1 MTKKLLVQIKNEWRN
16 NLWLAL
22 ELLVVS
28 VVMWFVVDY
37 LYTRMATY
45 LEPRGF
51 DISHCY
57 LIEMGKLTDKSPD
70 YIPNQTD
77 EQEDAD
83 ILELVDRL
91 RRRPEIEAV
100 SLSQNSYP
108 YNGSNST
115 DLVQYDTLVSDNW
128 TIRRLVTP
136 DFVRVFRYQGTRGE
150 TPDQLAGMLEKGEFL
165 ASDNLYRKYGH
176 PLTEFVGYH
185 LRENPIITWVSVLG
199 TALAICMIM
208 VLVITFQV
216 RLVDCEPEVNRSR
229 SLYVS
234 AMSVKNKGGSDG
246 DSSNARMSVRTGR
259 ECFKNLTTAEA
270 VTLVS
275 LPEKVR
281 VSLPAG
287 NKVTADM
294 VQTDDAFWH
303 IFRFRFLSGKAFT
316 KADSDAGVLCAVLS
330 AAVARR
336 LFGTTDV
343 AGKTVQLNYVEYRI
357 SGVVTDV
364 SVLATSAYAQVW
376 VPYTS
381 TDIARL
387 TWWEETMGQMRAVIL
402 ARSAADFPAIRE
414 EAEQLRRKYNDSL
427 RDSEVFYRGQPDEQF
442 ANLYRKWSETP
453 DTKAIILR
461 YMLVIAILLL
471 VPAINLSSMTLSRMR
486 RRMAEIG
493 VRKAFGATGGELIRQ
508 IFFENLL
515 LTLFAGVLGL
525 ALSYAATFLL
535 NGFLFNNSTNAYLSG
550 ETALTPGMLLS
561 PWAFL
566 AAFGFCLLMNIL
578 SAGIPAWRASRMN
591 ITDAINQR

>member
-1 MTKKLLVQIKNEWRN
+1 M
-16 NLWLAL
+16 
-22 ELLVVS
+22 
-28 VVMWFVVDY
+28 
-37 LYTRMATY
+37 
-45 LEPRGF
+45 
-51 DISHCY
+51 
-57 LIEMGKLTDKSPD
+57 
-70 YIPNQTD
+70 
-77 EQEDAD
+77 
-83 ILELVDRL
+83 
-91 RRRPEIEAV
+91 
-100 SLSQNSYP
+100 
-108 YNGSNST
+108 
-115 DLVQYDTLVSDNW
+115 
-128 TIRRLVTP
+128 
-136 DFVRVFRYQGTRGE
+136 
-150 TPDQLAGMLEKGEFL
+150 
-165 ASDNLYRKYGH
+165 
-176 PLTEFVGYH
+176 
-185 LRENPIITWVSVLG
+185 
-199 TALAICMIM
+199 
-208 VLVITFQV
+208 
-216 RLVDCEPEVNRSR
+216 
-229 SLYVS
+229 
-234 AMSVKNKGGSDG
+234 
-246 DSSNARMSVRTGR
+246 
-259 ECFKNLTTAEA
+259 
-270 VTLVS
+270 
-275 LPEKVR
+275 
-281 VSLPAG
+281 
-287 NKVTADM
+287 
-294 VQTDDAFWH
+294 
-303 IFRFRFLSGKAFT
+303 
-316 KADSDAGVLCAVLS
+316 LS

-336 LFGTTDV
+336 LFGTTDI

-442 ANLYRKWSETP
+442 ANLYRKWSEKP

>member
-1 MTKKLLVQIKNEWRN
+1 MIRLYFQQ
-16 NLWLAL
+16 AL
-22 ELLVVS
+22 
-28 VVMWFVVDY
+28 
-37 LYTRMATY
+37 
-45 LEPRGF
+45 
-51 DISHCY
+51 
-57 LIEMGKLTDKSPD
+57 
-70 YIPNQTD
+70 
-77 EQEDAD
+77 
-83 ILELVDRL
+83 
-91 RRRPEIEAV
+91 
-100 SLSQNSYP
+100 
-108 YNGSNST
+108 
-115 DLVQYDTLVSDNW
+115 
-128 TIRRLVTP
+128 
-136 DFVRVFRYQGTRGE
+136 
-150 TPDQLAGMLEKGEFL
+150 
-165 ASDNLYRKYGH
+165 
-176 PLTEFVGYH
+176 YH

-270 VTLVS
+270 VTLIS

-287 NKVTADM
+287 NKATADM
-294 VQTDDAFWH
+294 VQTDDAFWS

-316 KADSDAGVLCAVLS
+316 KADSDAGLPCAVLS
-330 AAVARR
+330 ATVARR

-343 AGKTVQLNYVEYRI
+343 AGKTVQLNHVEYRI
-357 SGVVTDV
+357 SGVVADV

-381 TDIARL
+381 TDINRL
-387 TWWEETMGQMRAVIL
+387 TWWEDTMGQMRAVIL
-402 ARSAADFPAIRE
+402 AHSVADFPAIRE

-427 RDSEVFYRGQPDEQF
+427 RDSEVFYRGQPDERF

>member
-1 MTKKLLVQIKNEWRN
+1 MIRLYFQQ
-16 NLWLAL
+16 AL
-22 ELLVVS
+22 
-28 VVMWFVVDY
+28 
-37 LYTRMATY
+37 
-45 LEPRGF
+45 
-51 DISHCY
+51 
-57 LIEMGKLTDKSPD
+57 
-70 YIPNQTD
+70 
-77 EQEDAD
+77 
-83 ILELVDRL
+83 
-91 RRRPEIEAV
+91 
-100 SLSQNSYP
+100 
-108 YNGSNST
+108 
-115 DLVQYDTLVSDNW
+115 
-128 TIRRLVTP
+128 
-136 DFVRVFRYQGTRGE
+136 
-150 TPDQLAGMLEKGEFL
+150 
-165 ASDNLYRKYGH
+165 
-176 PLTEFVGYH
+176 YH

-259 ECFKNLTTAEA
+259 ECFKSLTTAEA

-387 TWWEETMGQMRAVIL
+387 TL
-402 ARSAADFPAIRE
+402 
-414 EAEQLRRKYNDSL
+414 SL
-427 RDSEVFYRGQPDEQF
+427 RAPQPIS
-442 ANLYRKWSETP
+442 R
-453 DTKAIILR
+453 
-461 YMLVIAILLL
+461 
-471 VPAINLSSMTLSRMR
+471 LSVR
-486 RRMAEIG
+486 RRSNSAVSITT
-493 VRKAFGATGGELIRQ
+493 VCATRKCSIAGNPMNSLPTFTASGAKRPIPKP
-508 IFFENLL
+508 
-515 LTLFAGVLGL
+515 
-525 ALSYAATFLL
+525 LSCAIC
-535 NGFLFNNSTNAYLSG
+535 S
-550 ETALTPGMLLS
+550 LS
-561 PWAFL
+561 PSC
-566 AAFGFCLLMNIL
+566 CLCLP
-578 SAGIPAWRASRMN
+578 S
-591 ITDAINQR
+591 T

>member
-1 MTKKLLVQIKNEWRN
+1 MIRLYFQQ
-16 NLWLAL
+16 AL
-22 ELLVVS
+22 
-28 VVMWFVVDY
+28 
-37 LYTRMATY
+37 
-45 LEPRGF
+45 
-51 DISHCY
+51 
-57 LIEMGKLTDKSPD
+57 
-70 YIPNQTD
+70 
-77 EQEDAD
+77 
-83 ILELVDRL
+83 
-91 RRRPEIEAV
+91 
-100 SLSQNSYP
+100 
-108 YNGSNST
+108 
-115 DLVQYDTLVSDNW
+115 
-128 TIRRLVTP
+128 
-136 DFVRVFRYQGTRGE
+136 
-150 TPDQLAGMLEKGEFL
+150 
-165 ASDNLYRKYGH
+165 
-176 PLTEFVGYH
+176 YH

-316 KADSDAGVLCAVLS
+316 KADSDAGVPCAVLS

-336 LFGTTDV
+336 LFGTTDI

-442 ANLYRKWSETP
+442 ANLYRKWSAAKRP
-453 DTKAIILR
+453 IPKPLSCAICSLSPSCC
-461 YMLVIAILLL
+461 L
-471 VPAINLSSMTLSRMR
+471 PAINLSSMTLSRMR

>member
-1 MTKKLLVQIKNEWRN
+1 MIRLYFQQ
-16 NLWLAL
+16 AL
-22 ELLVVS
+22 
-28 VVMWFVVDY
+28 
-37 LYTRMATY
+37 
-45 LEPRGF
+45 
-51 DISHCY
+51 
-57 LIEMGKLTDKSPD
+57 
-70 YIPNQTD
+70 
-77 EQEDAD
+77 
-83 ILELVDRL
+83 
-91 RRRPEIEAV
+91 
-100 SLSQNSYP
+100 
-108 YNGSNST
+108 
-115 DLVQYDTLVSDNW
+115 
-128 TIRRLVTP
+128 
-136 DFVRVFRYQGTRGE
+136 
-150 TPDQLAGMLEKGEFL
+150 
-165 ASDNLYRKYGH
+165 
-176 PLTEFVGYH
+176 YH

-270 VTLVS
+270 VTLIS

-287 NKVTADM
+287 NKATADM
-294 VQTDDAFWH
+294 VQTDDAFWS

-316 KADSDAGVLCAVLS
+316 KADSDAGLPCAVLS
-330 AAVARR
+330 ATVARR

-343 AGKTVQLNYVEYRI
+343 AGKTVQLNHVEYRI
-357 SGVVTDV
+357 SGVVADV

-381 TDIARL
+381 TDINRL
-387 TWWEETMGQMRAVIL
+387 TWWEDTMGQMRAVIL
-402 ARSAADFPAIRE
+402 ARSVADFPAIRE
-414 EAEQLRRKYNDSL
+414 EVEQLRRKYNDGL

-453 DTKAIILR
+453 DTKAVILH
-461 YMLVIAILLL
+461 YTLVIVILLL

-486 RRMAEIG
+486 KRMAEIG
-493 VRKAFGATGGELIRQ
+493 VRKAFGATGGELMRQ

-535 NGFLFNNSTNAYLSG
+535 NGFLLS
-550 ETALTPGMLLS
+550 L
-561 PWAFL
+561 
-566 AAFGFCLLMNIL
+566 IH
-578 SAGIPAWRASRMN
+578 I
-591 ITDAINQR
+591 